1 MIAGPADVGVRASDA
16 VDAGSHATLRARVLL
31 ADDHQLMLDRL
42 SALLAGE
49 FSVVGTVL
57 DGYALVHA
65 AGALRP
71 DVLVVDISM
80 PRMNGL
86 EAAARIRRGGS
97 TVPVVCLTAH
107 EEPEFLAAALDAG
120 ALGYVTKASVA
131 HDLVPAIRAALA
143 GQQFISASMK
153 TAD

>member
-1 MIAGPADVGVRASDA
+1 MIAGRADVGVRASDA
-16 VDAGSHATLRARVLL
+16 ADASSHATLRARVLL

-86 EAAARIRRGGS
+86 EAAARIRRTGS

-107 EEPEFLAAALDAG
+107 EEPEFLAAAVGAG

-143 GQQFISASMK
+143 GQQFISESMK